1 MNTHKTGTG
10 NVSGASD
17 LGSMYIAFGTAGNVN
32 CSMKL
37 SIPSQVENAAA
48 VADMHATVHPE
59 LVGTPESKLEAP
71 LTALPAA
78 PALTNEFTQLVE
90 LTKGTLEARKGTHS
104 AYEFRLTLKD
114 VQPGQTQK
122 TLEALVAEMNS
133 RFGKMP
139 NHPSC
144 GFKVYLSQNGD
155 LPNYEKAGS
164 VVFTCSSLIYD
175 STERHREVTTTRK
188 GEERSCQ
195 EALLSAHGLVQVP
208 NDVVRAVAGMYRL
221 AHGFPDSAA
230 KIGKEH
236 DQGDVFE
243 GKVARTKRGISGS
256 AASYQHGVSALR
268 WHGYVSASVSVG
280 VVGGLSPE
288 LK

>member
-1 MNTHKTGTG
+1 MNTHKTGIV
-10 NVSGASD
+10 NDSGASD
-17 LGSMYIAFGTAGNVN
+17 LGSTYIAFGTAGNVN
-32 CSMKL
+32 WSMKL
-37 SIPSQVENAAA
+37 SIPSQVENATA

-59 LVGTPESKLEAP
+59 LVGAPESKLEAP

-78 PALTNEFTQLVE
+78 PALTNEFTQLVA
-90 LTKGTLEARKGTHS
+90 LTNGTLEARVGTHS

-114 VQPGQTQK
+114 VQPGQTQAK
-122 TLEALVAEMNS
+122 LEALVADMNS
-133 RFGKMP
+133 RFEKMP
-139 NHPSC
+139 NYPSC

-164 VVFTCSSLIYD
+164 VVFTCSSLIQG
-175 STERHREVTTTRK
+175 STSRHREKTITLD
-188 GEERSCQ
+188 GQERISQ

-256 AASYQHGVSALR
+256 AASDQSGVYG
-268 WHGYVSASVSVG
+268 GYWDVDDRAYGDVG
-280 VVGGLSPE
+280 VVGGRSPE